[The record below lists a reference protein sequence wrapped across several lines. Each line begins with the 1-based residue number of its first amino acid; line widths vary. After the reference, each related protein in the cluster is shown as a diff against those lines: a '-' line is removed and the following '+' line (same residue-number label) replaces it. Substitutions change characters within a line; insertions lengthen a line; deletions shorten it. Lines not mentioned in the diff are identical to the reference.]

1 MCGVSLTE
9 LPGPTM
15 TAKAAY
21 ELRYNQKAGDPTS
34 LTDYLKHEEYN
45 AGIIARYVGNRVHIL
60 FHMSGIICHIL
71 DILRAFLSKF
81 TSSDRLGK
89 AILVPQEPPT

>member
-81 TSSDRLGK
+81 TSSDRLG
-89 AILVPQEPPT
+89 